1 MFGASVVLTLI
12 LLSWSCLLASSSTN
26 GYTIVS
32 DKVVYSRWRSIIS
45 RKVITPKGQQID
57 YDVVDQKGSGAS
69 IVFAWNSKTKTATIV
84 KEYNPGCDKILYG
97 LAAGVVETDKHG
109 SDFDLAARH
118 ELEEECH
125 LSGGTW
131 YRLLKEDKSIAMD
144 KYVMTKIVAYLV
156 VDANE
161 VSKPRP
167 LDDEEEIEIIEGVT
181 VEEILEIIRR
191 GEMNCIGGFASLLA
205 FEK

>member
-1 MFGASVVLTLI
+1 M
-12 LLSWSCLLASSSTN
+12 
-26 GYTIVS
+26 
-32 DKVVYSRWRSIIS
+32 
-45 RKVITPKGQQID
+45 
-57 YDVVDQKGSGAS
+57 
-69 IVFAWNSKTKTATIV
+69 

-109 SDFDLAARH
+109 SDFDVAARH

-131 YRLLKEDKSIAMD
+131 YRLLNGDKSIAMD
-144 KYVMTKIVAYLV
+144 KYVMTEIVAYLV
-156 VDANE
+156 VDAVKVTN
-161 VSKPRP
+161 PRP

-181 VEEILEIIRR
+181 VDEILEMIRS

-205 FEK
+205 IEKLRNLGEI